1 MTNLYLYA
9 DEKSRSVILDSTQK
23 IITIGGDFG
32 YGNFGD
38 VLQKINALKIIKKN
52 KQFSTV
58 AVMASN
64 AIDRQDFPEWVISA
78 YSTDAVI
85 FVSEYPLILSAH
97 DPSLQLVTS
106 IKNLA
111 GVYLYGGGF
120 LNSIWGDYVL
130 SVVEQFL
137 KKDPQIS
144 YWASGQQV
152 TPPFENRV
160 IEHINNF
167 KPRLFGVR
175 DERSIQL
182 LSDVGFNADYS
193 FDDATEELILL
204 NQKLHTTR
212 GEGLLLHVNASDYT
226 ANKSIKY
233 GLGRQLSDLSKSHAA
248 KNGVTIFQ
256 AFRDSR
262 QDVLDSTETIKQL
275 GSYFPFHDTRL
286 VDLVGL
292 LFDQSTYP
300 INRPVQGDFGYS
312 CSYHVTL
319 WLQLAG
325 IPCWLRSSNTFYDQ
339 KSRALQVTQ
348 GLEEFIREP
357 KLADHRFNLERRQ
370 IWAERFQNSLN
381 SIDTCHNEVEF
392 NDDEKGPA
400 PWPFLYKG
408 KPTYQEKLNEH
419 DKNLR
424 WHLERADAAEHDLHM
439 AQEQSNEQKIH
450 TESLESQLAHSADEI
465 LLYQQRTESL
475 QLHLDA
481 DLKKTAELNI
491 HLEAVS
497 QQLTEVG
504 HNAHQQHQ
512 RAELAENS
520 LGNAK
525 INIEELQNQ
534 AAVSQARI
542 EAVTAQLTEVGHNAH
557 RQRQRAELAENRL
570 ETASINIGELQN
582 QAAVS
587 QAKIEALTAQL
598 NEVDHNANLQH
609 QRAELAETRLETASI
624 NIGELQNQAAV
635 SKAQTQA
642 TVAEGEALKARLHV
656 LATSRTHRAT
666 LKYYRLYE
674 HGATR
679 WFMRP
684 LRRVSGRILRLIKG

>member
-9 DEKSRSVILDSTQK
+9 DEKSRNVICDSTQK

-52 KQFSTV
+52 KQFSTI

-78 YSTDAVI
+78 YSTDAVV
-85 FVSEYPLILSAH
+85 FVSEYPLILSPH
-97 DPSLQLVTS
+97 DPGLQLVTS

-130 SVVEQFL
+130 SVVEHFL
-137 KKDPQIS
+137 KKNPQIS

-160 IEHINNF
+160 IEHIHNF

-175 DERSIQL
+175 DESSIQL
-182 LSDVGFNADYS
+182 LSDAGFNADYS

-226 ANKSIKY
+226 ANKSIKH

-262 QDVLDSTETIKQL
+262 QDVSDSTETIKQL

-292 LFDQSTYP
+292 LFDQSTDP
-300 INRPVQGDFGYS
+300 INPPIQGAFGYS

-348 GLEEFIREP
+348 GLEEFVREP

-370 IWAERFQNSLN
+370 SWAEKFQDSLN
-381 SIDTCHNEVEF
+381 TLAEV
-392 NDDEKGPA
+392 NNTITLSDDGKGPA
-400 PWPFLYKG
+400 PWPFFYKG
-408 KPTYQEKLNEH
+408 KPTYQEKLNEQNI
-419 DKNLR
+419 NLR
-424 WHLERADAAEHDLHM
+424 WQLERADAAE
-439 AQEQSNEQKIH
+439 QSLTLALGQSSTLKSH
-450 TESLESQLAHSADEI
+450 AESLAAQMAHAGGE
-465 LLYQQRTESL
+465 LLSL
-475 QLHLDA
+475 QERSERVKLQLEDELD
-481 DLKKTAELNI
+481 KNAELNTR
-491 HLEAVS
+491 L
-497 QQLTEVG
+497 
-504 HNAHQQHQ
+504 
-512 RAELAENS
+512 
-520 LGNAK
+520 K
-525 INIEELQNQ
+525 
-534 AAVSQARI
+534 
-542 EAVTAQLTEVGHNAH
+542 AVTAQLTEVGHETH
-557 RQRQRAELAENRL
+557 LQTERA
-570 ETASINIGELQN
+570 G
-582 QAAVS
+582 
-587 QAKIEALTAQL
+587 
-598 NEVDHNANLQH
+598 
-609 QRAELAETRLETASI
+609 LAETRLETAKAQ
-624 NIGELQNQAAV
+624 IGELNTRLQAV
-635 SKAQTQA
+635 TAQLTEVGHETHLQTERA
-642 TVAEGEALKARLHV
+642 GLAETGLETAKVEIDELSARLHV
-656 LATSRTHRAT
+656 LVTSRTHRAT

-674 HGATR
+674 HSATR
-679 WFMRP
+679 WFMQP
-684 LRRVSGRILRLIKG
+684 LRRVAARIRRLIKG